1 MAIGVPGEVKGLHL
15 AWQKY
20 GKLPWRDLVQPSIDL
35 SLNGVPATQS
45 LVDTIEMMITAVQ
58 GDPGLRYNDLLSYSV

>member
-45 LVDTIEMMITAVQ
+45 LVDTIEMMLTAVQ